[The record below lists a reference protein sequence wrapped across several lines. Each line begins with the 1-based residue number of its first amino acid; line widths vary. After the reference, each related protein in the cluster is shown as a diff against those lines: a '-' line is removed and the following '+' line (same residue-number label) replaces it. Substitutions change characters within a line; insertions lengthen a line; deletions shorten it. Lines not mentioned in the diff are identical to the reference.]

1 MGGPGGY
8 EFHEM
13 LNELKAG
20 YPAFDSDMAQL
31 MRYFLYTNVLGAFY
45 DGRLLAAVKMA
56 VFNCLIIRE
65 IDLGIFAETGSF
77 TRKEQILTTHLWS
90 RQLEHS
96 DYNLEKMER
105 FMREHRALG
114 IKKLMLCIG

>member
-1 MGGPGGY
+1 
-8 EFHEM
+8 
-13 LNELKAG
+13 
-20 YPAFDSDMAQL
+20 
-31 MRYFLYTNVLGAFY
+31 
-45 DGRLLAAVKMA
+45 MA

-105 FMREHRALG
+105 FMREHRVLG

>member
-1 MGGPGGY
+1 
-8 EFHEM
+8 
-13 LNELKAG
+13 
-20 YPAFDSDMAQL
+20 
-31 MRYFLYTNVLGAFY
+31 
-45 DGRLLAAVKMA
+45 MA

-105 FMREHRALG
+105 FMREHRVLIPDSSQSAFTFRSASER
-114 IKKLMLCIG
+114 